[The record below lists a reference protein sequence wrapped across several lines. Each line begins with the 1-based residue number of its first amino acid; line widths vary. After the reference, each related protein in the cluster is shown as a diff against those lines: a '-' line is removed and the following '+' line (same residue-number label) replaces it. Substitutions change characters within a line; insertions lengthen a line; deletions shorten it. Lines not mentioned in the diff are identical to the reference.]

1 VEITTPPGCSYGT
14 VLGPSW
20 ISVTSGAS
28 GSGPGTLV
36 YAVDPNS
43 TTLARSGTLTI
54 GGQSFV
60 VNQAPQPCSVTVD
73 TTGLGSPYGTGVSN
87 GTIDVATN
95 GANCG
100 WSASSSVP
108 WAAISPSSAAG
119 NGSVSVLISAN
130 GSTVARSGALT
141 VAGQTINI
149 SQSGLACTYALD
161 TPSGTAPASGGTGSV
176 RVIAPSTCGWAAA
189 SNAPWLAVVSSGT
202 SGTSEVQ
209 FAAAANASADPRSGT
224 ITIAALS
231 YTVTQ
236 AGAPCSY
243 AVTGAAV
250 SPMLAAEGIGG
261 QSFAFTATFA
271 GCAPSAISYANWI
284 AVDTTS
290 FAGTSGTV
298 TYSIAPNPYG
308 APRSG
313 TILVGGAVYTVNQSG
328 SPCAFSLNAY
338 GRVFQ
343 AVGGSE
349 TVHGSP
355 TALGCTPDVGTDQ
368 PSFILLEPLTGPVL
382 DIFSLPYSVTPFPV
396 SLTTGVRYGRITF
409 GGQILMIK
417 QFSW

>member
-1 VEITTPPGCSYGT
+1 VIATSSGGNATVTITASDALCPWTASSVDLSVAPAGGSGNGSVIVTVPPNTAPSPRTLTASIAGHAFGVTQGGIDCIVSLSPYAASVPVGGTTGSVEITTPPGCSYGT

-36 YAVDPNS
+36 YSVDPNS
-43 TTLARSGTLTI
+43 TTLTRSGTLTI

-161 TPSGTAPASGGTGSV
+161 ARHPLRHRTRVWRYGQRPRDRAEHLWLGGRQQCSMAGCRIVGNERHVGSAV
-176 RVIAPSTCGWAAA
+176 RGGGQC
-189 SNAPWLAVVSSGT
+189 
-202 SGTSEVQ
+202 
-209 FAAAANASADPRSGT
+209 
-224 ITIAALS
+224 
-231 YTVTQ
+231 
-236 AGAPCSY
+236 
-243 AVTGAAV
+243 
-250 SPMLAAEGIGG
+250 IGG
-261 QSFAFTATFA
+261 
-271 GCAPSAISYANWI
+271 SALGHHH
-284 AVDTTS
+284 DR
-290 FAGTSGTV
+290 
-298 TYSIAPNPYG
+298 G
-308 APRSG
+308 AQLHRD
-313 TILVGGAVYTVNQSG
+313 A
-328 SPCAFSLNAY
+328 
-338 GRVFQ
+338 
-343 AVGGSE
+343 GGS
-349 TVHGSP
+349 
-355 TALGCTPDVGTDQ
+355 ALLVCRHRSRRQSDA
-368 PSFILLEPLTGPVL
+368 
-382 DIFSLPYSVTPFPV
+382 
-396 SLTTGVRYGRITF
+396 RR
-409 GGQILMIK
+409 
-417 QFSW
+417 